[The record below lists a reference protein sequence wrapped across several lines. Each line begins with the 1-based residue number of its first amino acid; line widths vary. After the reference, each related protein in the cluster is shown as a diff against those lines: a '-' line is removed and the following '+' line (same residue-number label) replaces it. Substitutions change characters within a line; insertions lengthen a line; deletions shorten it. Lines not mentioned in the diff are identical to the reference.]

1 MVRKLKH
8 HESKLLKRVSLISY
22 KSDPSH
28 REHTITARYYLQNN
42 LDYRTYNAICGSLR
56 QLAHQLSALDPE
68 RDPIRKKLESEVLDK
83 LYRMGVLKRSRE
95 HGAGLSTVEREVTV
109 SAFCRRRLPVVMV
122 REGFVENIKTA
133 VTFIE
138 QGHVRVGTEV
148 ITDPAYLVTRSNQDF
163 ISWVDSSK
171 IKRHVMKYR
180 DEVDDFDL
188 L

>member
-1 MVRKLKH
+1 M
-8 HESKLLKRVSLISY
+8 SLVSY

-68 RDPIRKKLESEVLDK
+68 SDPIRKKLESEVLDK

-95 HGAGLSTVEREVTV
+95 QGAGLSTVEREVTV

-122 REGFVENIKTA
+122 REGFVENIKT
-133 VTFIE
+133 V
-138 QGHVRVGTEV
+138 
-148 ITDPAYLVTRSNQDF
+148 S
-163 ISWVDSSK
+163 
-171 IKRHVMKYR
+171 
-180 DEVDDFDL
+180 
-188 L
+188 